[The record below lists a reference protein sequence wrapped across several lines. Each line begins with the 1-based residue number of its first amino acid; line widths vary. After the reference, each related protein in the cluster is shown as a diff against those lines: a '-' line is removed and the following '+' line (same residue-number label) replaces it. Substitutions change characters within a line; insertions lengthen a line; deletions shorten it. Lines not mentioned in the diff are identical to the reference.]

1 MSFYIKRPSTIDSSD
16 EVYWKGD
23 NQWTE
28 DFSEKKDYSNKTDA
42 DAQVATT
49 VTVNGYTYTPVQWQ
63 TSTVVEE

>member
-28 DFSEKKDYSNKTDA
+28 DFSEKKDYA
-42 DAQVATT
+42 H
-49 VTVNGYTYTPVQWQ
+49 Y
-63 TSTVVEE
+63 